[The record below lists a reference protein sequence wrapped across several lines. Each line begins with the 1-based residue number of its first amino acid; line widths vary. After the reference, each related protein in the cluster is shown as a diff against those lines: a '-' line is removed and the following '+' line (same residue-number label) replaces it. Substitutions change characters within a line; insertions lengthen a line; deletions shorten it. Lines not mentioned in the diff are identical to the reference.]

1 MPYDKD
7 GNFYTTRIGDDLKGP
22 DAAKRIQERGTS
34 ARRGAQ
40 VGARIGA
47 YGGPVGV
54 ALGATLGGIS
64 GFILGD
70 ETIVFPVDMVAI
82 PAYQAYML
90 SDTPAFQ
97 IYIKE
102 GEVLTQVTQTDAQ
115 EAEESLDMAPE
126 PKKKKQRL
134 SKWNRYV
141 KNKKNHIRFKSG
153 KNKGKLDLKRMAKA
167 GGFGKKKGRKK

>member
-22 DAAKRIQERGTS
+22 DALKRIQERGTN

-40 VGARIGA
+40 VGARLGA
-47 YGGPVGV
+47 YGGPVGS

-70 ETIVFPVDMVAI
+70 ETLVFPVDMVAI

-90 SDTPAFQ
+90 AGTPAFQ
-97 IYIKE
+97 VYIKE
-102 GEVLTQVTQTDAQ
+102 GEVLTQVQPTDAQ
-115 EAEESLDMAPE
+115 EAEEVVAAPM

-153 KNKGKLDLKRMAKA
+153 KNKGKLDLKKMAKA
-167 GGFGKKKGRKK
+167 GGFGKKKGGKK

>member
-1 MPYDKD
+1 MPRP
-7 GNFYTTRIGDDLKGP
+7 FDLKDPRELSERLALAREG
-22 DAAKRIQERGTS
+22 AKFGS
-34 ARRGAQ
+34 K
-40 VGARIGA
+40 VGSIVPHPAGKI
-47 YGGPVGV
+47 V
-54 ALGATLGGIS
+54 GATLGGIS

-70 ETIVFPVDMVAI
+70 ETLVFPVDMIAI

-115 EAEESLDMAPE
+115 EAEESLDIAPE

-153 KNKGKLDLKRMAKA
+153 KNKGKLDLKKMAKA
-167 GGFGKKKGRKK
+167 GGFGKKKGGKK